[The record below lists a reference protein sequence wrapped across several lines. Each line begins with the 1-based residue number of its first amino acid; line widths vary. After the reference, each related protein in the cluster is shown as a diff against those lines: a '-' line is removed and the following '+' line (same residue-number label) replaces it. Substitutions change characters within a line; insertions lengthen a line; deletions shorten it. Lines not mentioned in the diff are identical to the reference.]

1 MALRLHLTRD
11 SVAAGDDADAPH
23 PRVDRLTQDLATP
36 AEVQALLGEIAGRYL
51 PGVAGPATW
60 IAWSRVPLLV
70 LSGSWPAP
78 RTIWLTE
85 SDLSLLDWREDGL
98 HVHFV
103 YLALA
108 DPEAALQV
116 ASRSM
121 SALRR

>member
-1 MALRLHLTRD
+1 VALLLHLTRD

-23 PRVDRLTQDLATP
+23 QRVEQLGQDLGTP

-51 PGVAGPATW
+51 PGVAGRATW
-60 IAWSRVPLLV
+60 IAWSRLPLLV
-70 LSGSWPAP
+70 LSSAWPEP

-85 SDLSLLDWREDGL
+85 SDLPLLDWRKEGL

-103 YLALA
+103 YLALT
-108 DPEAALQV
+108 DPEAVLEV
-116 ASRSM
+116 ARRSM